1 MSEPNAP
8 EKKPNRSLVIGG
20 IVFIVMILLLIGLKM
35 CKKADEQKSDAEKAG
50 QTEQVDVPVKDA
62 IIDDSDKQRIIDMA
76 NQGMKPAKIAKET
89 GLQLKT
95 VKQILKEN
103 KLENE

>member
-1 MSEPNAP
+1 MSEANAP
-8 EKKPNRSLVIGG
+8 EKKPNRSLVAGG
-20 IVFIVMILLLIGLKM
+20 VAFIVLILLLVGLKM

-50 QTEQVDVPVKDA
+50 QTEQVDTPVKDV
-62 IIDDSDKQRIIDMA
+62 IIDDTDKQRIIDMA